1 MRGGNDLMNYR
12 ILLVNVP
19 DSDLP
24 QDNQVL
30 MKSNTLDAIDKA
42 GADATLWT
50 RGPRTE

>member
-1 MRGGNDLMNYR
+1 MNYR

-30 MKSNTLDAIDKA
+30 MKSNTLDAIDEA